1 MDTQKEIL
9 AYLHK
14 QENKWVTSN
23 ELAAFCECTTRTIR
37 NNIYKINEVTPNL
50 INSTKQGYQINLNI
64 PFEFQSES
72 DVTER
77 KSKLLLELIK
87 NSTKGVDL
95 FELADILYISEVTL
109 KKDIQQLKNE
119 LKEADVK
126 IVISKDRIK
135 LIGKERAK
143 RKYMISLLYEEGGY
157 RESIKSRIQEMIEF
171 VSIDKL
177 QNIVKEVLAQES
189 ITTNQYSMMNIVL
202 HYAISIVRIQQGNTL
217 IETQK
222 TLIRKHS
229 KEYEISKKIAKIL
242 SEEYQIHFSE
252 AETKQLGLLYVGLQN
267 EQSANANHGELD
279 QFVDKKII
287 DALKIVLA
295 NVEETYLID
304 LQNEQLFIKLA
315 IHVQSLYYRSR
326 YKAYTR
332 NLSLLDIKTSYPVT
346 FDIAVY
352 ISSLLQEKLAIDF
365 NEDEISF
372 IALHIGSFLESE
384 NRDYI
389 RLEIGLLVDDYHDL
403 RTNMLKKLRA
413 RFENEAT
420 IELIENED
428 YEENFDIILTTN
440 RDVALEKAGSIFI
453 HPLLTTKDIKKITS
467 RIQTKKKILEN
478 NIRGQQIDRY
488 IVRSLYSNQIDPS
501 ELTPAKI
508 REQMISKMEKQT
520 FVTPEF
526 KEKVEKREQMAPTSF
541 PSGIAIPHS
550 IKNDALQSGVS
561 IMTLQEPIY
570 WNDVKVK
577 IIALVA
583 ISKKDATEFND
594 FFEKFVGIVSEPI
607 NTKRL
612 SMVESFEEFI
622 RKLKMM
628 MEESEQI
635 GRAHV

>member
-1 MDTQKEIL
+1 
-9 AYLHK
+9 
-14 QENKWVTSN
+14 
-23 ELAAFCECTTRTIR
+23 
-37 NNIYKINEVTPNL
+37 
-50 INSTKQGYQINLNI
+50 
-64 PFEFQSES
+64 
-72 DVTER
+72 
-77 KSKLLLELIK
+77 LIK

-384 NRDYI
+384 NRDYL

-594 FFEKFVGIVSEPI
+594 FFEKFVEIVSEPI

-628 MEESEQI
+628 MEESE
-635 GRAHV
+635 

>member
-37 NNIYKINEVTPNL
+37 NNISKINEATPNL
-50 INSTKQGYQINLNI
+50 IRSAKQGYQINQRI
-64 PFEFQSES
+64 PFELQTKS

-119 LKEADVK
+119 LKEADVQ
-126 IVISKDRIK
+126 IVTSKDRIK

-177 QNIVKEVLAQES
+177 QNIVKEVLAEES

-287 DALKIVLA
+287 EALKSVLA

-384 NRDYI
+384 NRDDI

-420 IELIENED
+420 IKLIENED
-428 YEENFDIILTTN
+428 SEGDFDIILTTN
-440 RDVALEKAGSIFI
+440 RDVALEKSGSIFI

-478 NIRGQQIDRY
+478 HIRGQQIDRY
-488 IVRSLYSNQIDPS
+488 IVRSLYANQIDPS

-526 KEKVEKREQMAPTSF
+526 KEKVEKRERMAPTSF

-570 WNDVKVK
+570 WNDVKIK

-594 FFEKFVGIVSEPI
+594 FFEKFVEIVSEPI

-612 SMVESFEEFI
+612 SMAESFEEFI
-622 RKLKMM
+622 QKLKMM
-628 MEESEQI
+628 MEENE
-635 GRAHV
+635 

>member
-37 NNIYKINEVTPNL
+37 NNISKINEATPNL
-50 INSTKQGYQINLNI
+50 IRSAKQGYQINQRI
-64 PFEFQSES
+64 PFELQTES

-119 LKEADVK
+119 LKEADVQ
-126 IVISKDRIK
+126 IVTSKDRIK

-177 QNIVKEVLAQES
+177 QNIVKEVLAEES

-287 DALKIVLA
+287 EALKSVLA

-384 NRDYI
+384 NRDDI

-428 YEENFDIILTTN
+428 SEENFDIILTTN
-440 RDVALEKAGSIFI
+440 RDVALEKSGSIFI

-478 NIRGQQIDRY
+478 QLRGQQIDRY
-488 IVRSLYSNQIDPS
+488 IVRSLYANQIDPS

-526 KEKVEKREQMAPTSF
+526 KEKVEKRERMAPTSF

-561 IMTLQEPIY
+561 VMTLQEPIY
-570 WNDVKVK
+570 WNDVKIK

-594 FFEKFVGIVSEPI
+594 FFEKFVEIVSEPI

-612 SMVESFEEFI
+612 SMAESFEEFI
-622 RKLKMM
+622 QKLKMM
-628 MEESEQI
+628 MEENE
-635 GRAHV
+635 

>member
-1 MDTQKEIL
+1 
-9 AYLHK
+9 
-14 QENKWVTSN
+14 KWVTSN

-520 FVTPEF
+520 FVTSEF

-594 FFEKFVGIVSEPI
+594 FFEKFVEIVSEPI

-628 MEESEQI
+628 MEESE
-635 GRAHV
+635 

>member
-1 MDTQKEIL
+1 
-9 AYLHK
+9 
-14 QENKWVTSN
+14 
-23 ELAAFCECTTRTIR
+23 
-37 NNIYKINEVTPNL
+37 
-50 INSTKQGYQINLNI
+50 
-64 PFEFQSES
+64 
-72 DVTER
+72 
-77 KSKLLLELIK
+77 KLLLELIK

-501 ELTPAKI
+501 ELTPEKI
-508 REQMISKMEKQT
+508 REQMISKMEKQN

-594 FFEKFVGIVSEPI
+594 FFEKFVEIVSEPI

-628 MEESEQI
+628 MEESE
-635 GRAHV
+635 

>member
-37 NNIYKINEVTPNL
+37 NNISKINEATPNL
-50 INSTKQGYQINLNI
+50 IRSAKQGYQINQRI
-64 PFEFQSES
+64 PFELQTES

-119 LKEADVK
+119 LKEANVQ
-126 IVISKDRIK
+126 IVTSKDRIK

-177 QNIVKEVLAQES
+177 QNIVKEVLAEES

-287 DALKIVLA
+287 EALKSVLA

-389 RLEIGLLVDDYHDL
+389 RLEIGLLIEDYHDL

-420 IELIENED
+420 IKLIENED
-428 YEENFDIILTTN
+428 SEENFDIILTTN
-440 RDVALEKAGSIFI
+440 RDIALEKAGSIFI
-453 HPLLTTKDIKKITS
+453 HPLLTTKDIKKIS
-467 RIQTKKKILEN
+467 NRIQTKKKILEN
-478 NIRGQQIDRY
+478 QLRGQQIDRY
-488 IVRSLYSNQIDPS
+488 IVRSLYANQIDPS

-526 KEKVEKREQMAPTSF
+526 KEKVEKRERMAPTSF

-570 WNDVKVK
+570 WNDVKIK

-594 FFEKFVGIVSEPI
+594 FFEKFVEIVSEPI

-612 SMVESFEEFI
+612 SMAESFKEFI
-622 RKLKMM
+622 QKLKMM
-628 MEESEQI
+628 MEENE
-635 GRAHV
+635 

>member
-346 FDIAVY
+346 FDIVVY

-628 MEESEQI
+628 MEESE
-635 GRAHV
+635 

>member
-1 MDTQKEIL
+1 
-9 AYLHK
+9 
-14 QENKWVTSN
+14 
-23 ELAAFCECTTRTIR
+23 
-37 NNIYKINEVTPNL
+37 
-50 INSTKQGYQINLNI
+50 
-64 PFEFQSES
+64 
-72 DVTER
+72 
-77 KSKLLLELIK
+77 

-501 ELTPAKI
+501 ELTPEKI

-594 FFEKFVGIVSEPI
+594 FFEKFVEIVSEPI

-628 MEESEQI
+628 MEESE
-635 GRAHV
+635 

>member
-1 MDTQKEIL
+1 
-9 AYLHK
+9 
-14 QENKWVTSN
+14 
-23 ELAAFCECTTRTIR
+23 
-37 NNIYKINEVTPNL
+37 
-50 INSTKQGYQINLNI
+50 QINRAI
-64 PFEFQSES
+64 HFDFQAES
-72 DVTER
+72 DVSER

-95 FELADILYISEVTL
+95 FDLADILFISEVTL

-119 LKEADVK
+119 LKEANVQ
-126 IVISKDRIK
+126 IVIDKNQIK
-135 LIGKERAK
+135 LVGKERAK

-157 RESIKSRIQEMIEF
+157 RESIKGHIQEMLEI

-177 QNIVKEVLAQES
+177 QSIVKEVLAEEA

-229 KEYEISKKIAKIL
+229 KEYEISKKIAGIL

-267 EQSANANHGELD
+267 EQAANANQAELE

-287 DALKIVLA
+287 EALKIVLT
-295 NVEETYLID
+295 NVEEMYLID

-389 RLEIGLLVDDYHDL
+389 KLEIGILVDDYHDL
-403 RTNMLKKLRA
+403 KTNMLKKLRSL
-413 RFENEAT
+413 FENDAT
-420 IELIENED
+420 IEVIENERCD
-428 YEENFDIILTTN
+428 EQYDIILTTN
-440 RDVALEKAGSIFI
+440 RDTALEKAGSIFI
-453 HPLLTTKDIKKITS
+453 HPLLTAKDIKKITS
-467 RIQTKKKILEN
+467 RIHTKKKMLEN
-478 NIRGQQIDRY
+478 NLLGQQIDRY
-488 IVRSLYSNQIDPS
+488 IVPSLYSNQIDPS
-501 ELTPAKI
+501 ELTPQKI
-508 REQMISKMEKQT
+508 REQMVSKMEKEA
-520 FVTPEF
+520 FVKPDF

-550 IKNDALQSGVS
+550 IKNDAIRSGVS
-561 IMTLQEPIY
+561 MMTLQEPIY

-577 IIALVA
+577 MIALVA
-583 ISKKDATEFND
+583 ISKKDANEFND
-594 FFEKFVGIVSEPI
+594 FFEKFVEIVSEPI
-607 NTKRL
+607 NAKRL
-612 SMVESFEEFI
+612 SMTESFTEFI
-622 RKLKMM
+622 QKLKMM
-628 MEESEQI
+628 VEESE
-635 GRAHV
+635 

>member
-372 IALHIGSFLESE
+372 IALHTGSFLESE

-508 REQMISKMEKQT
+508 REQMISKMEKQN

-594 FFEKFVGIVSEPI
+594 FFEKFVEIVSEPI

-628 MEESEQI
+628 MEESE
-635 GRAHV
+635 

>member
-23 ELAAFCECTTRTIR
+23 ELADFCGCTTRTIR
-37 NNIYKINEVTPNL
+37 NNIYKINEATPGL
-50 INSTKQGYQINLNI
+50 INSAKQGYQINPNI
-64 PFEFQSES
+64 QPEVQTES
-72 DVTER
+72 DAAER

-95 FELADILYISEVTL
+95 FDLADILFISEVTL
-109 KKDIQQLKNE
+109 KKDIQQLKSE
-119 LKEADVK
+119 LKEADVQ
-126 IVISKDRIK
+126 IVIDKNQVK

-157 RESIKSRIQEMIEF
+157 RESIKSHIQEMIEF

-177 QNIVKEVLAQES
+177 QNIVKEVLASES

-229 KEYEISKKIAKIL
+229 KEYEISKKIAGIL

-267 EQSANANHGELD
+267 EQSANANQAELD
-279 QFVDKKII
+279 QFVDKNII
-287 DALKIVLA
+287 EALKIVLT

-315 IHVQSLYYRSR
+315 IHIQSLYYRSR

-384 NRDYI
+384 NRDNI
-389 RLEIGLLVDDYHDL
+389 RLEIGILVDDYHDL
-403 RTNMLKKLRA
+403 KTNMLKKLQSL
-413 RFENEAT
+413 FENEAT
-420 IELIENED
+420 IKVMENEA
-428 YEENFDIILTTN
+428 YEEDFDIILTTN

-467 RIQTKKKILEN
+467 RIRTKKKILEN
-478 NIRGQQIDRY
+478 DILGQQIDRY
-488 IVRSLYSNQIDPS
+488 IGEALYSNQIDPS

-508 REQMISKMEKQT
+508 REQMISKMEKQA
-520 FVTPEF
+520 FVTADF
-526 KEKVEKREQMAPTSF
+526 KKKVEKREQMAPTSF

-550 IKNDALQSGVS
+550 IKNDALRSGVS

-583 ISKKDATEFND
+583 ISKKDANEFND
-594 FFEKFVGIVSEPI
+594 FFEKFVEIVSEPI
-607 NTKRL
+607 NAKRL
-612 SMVESFEEFI
+612 SMAESFEEFI
-622 RKLKMM
+622 HKLKMM
-628 MEESEQI
+628 IEESE
-635 GRAHV
+635 

>member
-9 AYLHK
+9 ANLHK

-37 NNIYKINEVTPNL
+37 NNISKINEATPNL
-50 INSTKQGYQINLNI
+50 IRSAKQGYQINQRI
-64 PFEFQSES
+64 PFELQTES

-119 LKEADVK
+119 LKEADVQ
-126 IVISKDRIK
+126 IVTSKDRIK

-177 QNIVKEVLAQES
+177 QNIVKEVLAEES

-287 DALKIVLA
+287 EALKSVLA

-389 RLEIGLLVDDYHDL
+389 CLEIGLLIEDYHDL

-413 RFENEAT
+413 RFENDAT
-420 IELIENED
+420 IKLIENED
-428 YEENFDIILTTN
+428 SEENFDIILTTN
-440 RDVALEKAGSIFI
+440 RDIALEKAGSIFI
-453 HPLLTTKDIKKITS
+453 HPLLTTKDIKKIS
-467 RIQTKKKILEN
+467 NRIQTKKKILEN
-478 NIRGQQIDRY
+478 HIRGQQIDRY
-488 IVRSLYSNQIDPS
+488 IVRSLYANQIDPS

-526 KEKVEKREQMAPTSF
+526 KEKVEKRERMAPTSF

-570 WNDVKVK
+570 WNDVKIK

-594 FFEKFVGIVSEPI
+594 FFEKFVEIVSEPI

-612 SMVESFEEFI
+612 SLAESFEEFI
-622 RKLKMM
+622 QKLKMM
-628 MEESEQI
+628 MEENE
-635 GRAHV
+635 

>member
-1 MDTQKEIL
+1 
-9 AYLHK
+9 
-14 QENKWVTSN
+14 
-23 ELAAFCECTTRTIR
+23 
-37 NNIYKINEVTPNL
+37 
-50 INSTKQGYQINLNI
+50 
-64 PFEFQSES
+64 
-72 DVTER
+72 
-77 KSKLLLELIK
+77 K

-520 FVTPEF
+520 FVTSEF

-594 FFEKFVGIVSEPI
+594 FFEKFVEIVSEPI

-628 MEESEQI
+628 MEESE
-635 GRAHV
+635 

>member
-1 MDTQKEIL
+1 
-9 AYLHK
+9 
-14 QENKWVTSN
+14 
-23 ELAAFCECTTRTIR
+23 
-37 NNIYKINEVTPNL
+37 
-50 INSTKQGYQINLNI
+50 TKQGYQINLNI

-628 MEESEQI
+628 MEESE
-635 GRAHV
+635 

>member
-1 MDTQKEIL
+1 
-9 AYLHK
+9 
-14 QENKWVTSN
+14 
-23 ELAAFCECTTRTIR
+23 
-37 NNIYKINEVTPNL
+37 
-50 INSTKQGYQINLNI
+50 
-64 PFEFQSES
+64 
-72 DVTER
+72 
-77 KSKLLLELIK
+77 
-87 NSTKGVDL
+87 
-95 FELADILYISEVTL
+95 LYISEVTL

-119 LKEADVK
+119 LKEADVQ
-126 IVISKDRIK
+126 IVTSKNRIK

-177 QNIVKEVLAQES
+177 QNIVKEVLAEES

-222 TLIRKHS
+222 TLIQKHS
-229 KEYEISKKIAKIL
+229 KEYEISKKIAEIL

-287 DALKIVLA
+287 EALKSVLA

-352 ISSLLQEKLAIDF
+352 ISSLLQEKLTIDF

-389 RLEIGLLVDDYHDL
+389 RLEIGLLIEDYHDL

-420 IELIENED
+420 IKLIENED

-440 RDVALEKAGSIFI
+440 RDIALEKAGSIFI
-453 HPLLTTKDIKKITS
+453 HPLLTMKDIKKIS
-467 RIQTKKKILEN
+467 NRIQTKKKILEN
-478 NIRGQQIDRY
+478 HLRGQQIDRY
-488 IVRSLYSNQIDPS
+488 IVRSLYANQIDPS

-570 WNDVKVK
+570 WNDVKIK

-594 FFEKFVGIVSEPI
+594 FFEKFVEIVSEPI

-612 SMVESFEEFI
+612 SMAESFEAFI
-622 RKLKMM
+622 QKLKMM
-628 MEESEQI
+628 MEENE
-635 GRAHV
+635 

>member
-1 MDTQKEIL
+1 
-9 AYLHK
+9 
-14 QENKWVTSN
+14 
-23 ELAAFCECTTRTIR
+23 
-37 NNIYKINEVTPNL
+37 YKINEVTPNL

-384 NRDYI
+384 NRDYL

-594 FFEKFVGIVSEPI
+594 FFEKFVEIVSEPI

-628 MEESEQI
+628 MEESE
-635 GRAHV
+635 

>member
-1 MDTQKEIL
+1 
-9 AYLHK
+9 
-14 QENKWVTSN
+14 
-23 ELAAFCECTTRTIR
+23 
-37 NNIYKINEVTPNL
+37 
-50 INSTKQGYQINLNI
+50 
-64 PFEFQSES
+64 
-72 DVTER
+72 
-77 KSKLLLELIK
+77 
-87 NSTKGVDL
+87 
-95 FELADILYISEVTL
+95 ADILYISEVTL

-384 NRDYI
+384 NRDYL

-594 FFEKFVGIVSEPI
+594 FFEKFVEIVSEPI

-628 MEESEQI
+628 MEESE
-635 GRAHV
+635 

>member
-9 AYLHK
+9 AYLYK
-14 QENKWVTSN
+14 QEDKWVTSN
-23 ELAAFCECTTRTIR
+23 ELADFCECTTRTIR
-37 NNIYKINEVTPNL
+37 NNIYKINEATPNL
-50 INSTKQGYQINLNI
+50 INSTKQGYQINRAI
-64 PFEFQSES
+64 HFDFQAES
-72 DVTER
+72 DVSER

-95 FELADILYISEVTL
+95 FDLADILFISEVTL

-119 LKEADVK
+119 LKEANVQ
-126 IVISKDRIK
+126 IVIDKNQIK
-135 LIGKERAK
+135 LVGKERAK

-157 RESIKSRIQEMIEF
+157 RESIKGHIQEMLEI

-177 QNIVKEVLAQES
+177 QSIVKEVLAEEA

-229 KEYEISKKIAKIL
+229 KEYEISKKIAGIL

-267 EQSANANHGELD
+267 EQAANANQAELE

-287 DALKIVLA
+287 EALKIVLT
-295 NVEETYLID
+295 NVEEMYLID

-389 RLEIGLLVDDYHDL
+389 KLEIGILVDDYHDL
-403 RTNMLKKLRA
+403 KTNMLKKLRTL
-413 RFENEAT
+413 FENDAT
-420 IELIENED
+420 IEVIENERCD
-428 YEENFDIILTTN
+428 EQYDIILTTN
-440 RDVALEKAGSIFI
+440 RDTALEKAGSIFI
-453 HPLLTTKDIKKITS
+453 HPLLTAKDIKKITS
-467 RIQTKKKILEN
+467 RIHTKKKMLEN
-478 NIRGQQIDRY
+478 NLLGQQIDRY
-488 IVRSLYSNQIDPS
+488 IVPSLYSNQIDPS
-501 ELTPAKI
+501 ELTPQKI
-508 REQMISKMEKQT
+508 REQMVSKMEKEA
-520 FVTPEF
+520 FVKPDF

-550 IKNDALQSGVS
+550 IKNDAIRSGVS
-561 IMTLQEPIY
+561 MMTLQEPIY

-577 IIALVA
+577 MIALVA
-583 ISKKDATEFND
+583 ISKKDANEFND
-594 FFEKFVGIVSEPI
+594 FFEKFVEIVSEPI
-607 NTKRL
+607 NAKRL
-612 SMVESFEEFI
+612 SMTESFTEFI
-622 RKLKMM
+622 QKLKMM
-628 MEESEQI
+628 VEESE
-635 GRAHV
+635 

>member
-501 ELTPAKI
+501 ELTPEKI

-550 IKNDALQSGVS
+550 IKNDALQSGVF

-594 FFEKFVGIVSEPI
+594 FFEKFVEIVSEPI

-628 MEESEQI
+628 MEESE
-635 GRAHV
+635 

>member
-384 NRDYI
+384 NRDYL

-526 KEKVEKREQMAPTSF
+526 KEKVEKREQMAPTRF

-594 FFEKFVGIVSEPI
+594 FFEKFVEIVSEPI

-628 MEESEQI
+628 MEESE
-635 GRAHV
+635 

>member
-37 NNIYKINEVTPNL
+37 NNISKINEATPNL
-50 INSTKQGYQINLNI
+50 IRSAKQGYQINQRI
-64 PFEFQSES
+64 PFELQTES

-119 LKEADVK
+119 LKEANVQ
-126 IVISKDRIK
+126 IVTSKDRIK

-177 QNIVKEVLAQES
+177 QNIVKEVLAEES

-287 DALKIVLA
+287 EALKSVLA

-384 NRDYI
+384 NRDDI
-389 RLEIGLLVDDYHDL
+389 RLEIGLLIEDYHDL

-420 IELIENED
+420 IKLIENED
-428 YEENFDIILTTN
+428 SEENFDIILTTN
-440 RDVALEKAGSIFI
+440 RDIALEKAGSIFI
-453 HPLLTTKDIKKITS
+453 HPLLTTKDIKKIS
-467 RIQTKKKILEN
+467 NRIQTKKKILEN
-478 NIRGQQIDRY
+478 HIRGQQIDRY
-488 IVRSLYSNQIDPS
+488 IVRSLYANQIDPS

-526 KEKVEKREQMAPTSF
+526 KEKVEKRERMAPTSF

-570 WNDVKVK
+570 WNDVKIK

-594 FFEKFVGIVSEPI
+594 FFEKFVEIVSEPI

-612 SMVESFEEFI
+612 SMAESFKEFI
-622 RKLKMM
+622 QKLKMM
-628 MEESEQI
+628 MEENE
-635 GRAHV
+635 

>member
-1 MDTQKEIL
+1 TQKEIL

-384 NRDYI
+384 NRDYL

-594 FFEKFVGIVSEPI
+594 FFEKFVEIVSEPI

-628 MEESEQI
+628 MEESE
-635 GRAHV
+635 

>member
-1 MDTQKEIL
+1 
-9 AYLHK
+9 
-14 QENKWVTSN
+14 
-23 ELAAFCECTTRTIR
+23 
-37 NNIYKINEVTPNL
+37 
-50 INSTKQGYQINLNI
+50 
-64 PFEFQSES
+64 
-72 DVTER
+72 
-77 KSKLLLELIK
+77 
-87 NSTKGVDL
+87 VDL

-594 FFEKFVGIVSEPI
+594 FFEKFVEIVSEPI

-628 MEESEQI
+628 MEESE
-635 GRAHV
+635 

>member
-14 QENKWVTSN
+14 QENKWVTSD

-501 ELTPAKI
+501 ELTPEKI

-594 FFEKFVGIVSEPI
+594 FFEKFVEIVSEPI

-628 MEESEQI
+628 MEESE
-635 GRAHV
+635 

>member
-508 REQMISKMEKQT
+508 REQMISKMEKQA

-628 MEESEQI
+628 MEESE
-635 GRAHV
+635 

>member
-37 NNIYKINEVTPNL
+37 NNISKINEATPNL
-50 INSTKQGYQINLNI
+50 IRSAKQGYQINQRI
-64 PFEFQSES
+64 PFELQTES

-119 LKEADVK
+119 LKEADVQ
-126 IVISKDRIK
+126 IVTSKDRIK

-177 QNIVKEVLAQES
+177 QNIVKEVLAEES

-287 DALKIVLA
+287 DALKSVLA

-304 LQNEQLFIKLA
+304 LQNEQLSIKLA

-384 NRDYI
+384 NRDDI
-389 RLEIGLLVDDYHDL
+389 RLEIGLLIEDYHDL

-413 RFENEAT
+413 RFENDAT
-420 IELIENED
+420 IKLIENED
-428 YEENFDIILTTN
+428 SEENFDIILTTN
-440 RDVALEKAGSIFI
+440 RDIALEKAGSIFI
-453 HPLLTTKDIKKITS
+453 HPLLTTKDIKKIS
-467 RIQTKKKILEN
+467 NRIQTKKKILEN
-478 NIRGQQIDRY
+478 HIRGQQIDRY
-488 IVRSLYSNQIDPS
+488 IVRSLYANQIDPS

-526 KEKVEKREQMAPTSF
+526 KEKVEKRERMAPTSF

-570 WNDVKVK
+570 WNEVKIK

-594 FFEKFVGIVSEPI
+594 FFEKFVEIVSEPI

-612 SMVESFEEFI
+612 SMAESFKEFI
-622 RKLKMM
+622 QKLKMM
-628 MEESEQI
+628 MEENE
-635 GRAHV
+635 

>member
-14 QENKWVTSN
+14 QENKWITSN

-520 FVTPEF
+520 FVTSEF

-594 FFEKFVGIVSEPI
+594 FFEKFVEIVSEPI

-628 MEESEQI
+628 MEESE
-635 GRAHV
+635 

>member
-23 ELAAFCECTTRTIR
+23 ELADFCGCTTRTIR
-37 NNIYKINEVTPNL
+37 NNIYKINEATPGL
-50 INSTKQGYQINLNI
+50 INSAKQGYQINPNI
-64 PFEFQSES
+64 QPEVQTES
-72 DVTER
+72 DAAER

-95 FELADILYISEVTL
+95 FDLADILFISEVTL
-109 KKDIQQLKNE
+109 KKDIQQLKSE
-119 LKEADVK
+119 LTEADVQ
-126 IVISKDRIK
+126 IVIDKNQVK

-157 RESIKSRIQEMIEF
+157 RESIKSHIQEMIEF

-177 QNIVKEVLAQES
+177 QNIVKEVLASES

-229 KEYEISKKIAKIL
+229 KEYEISKKIAGIL

-267 EQSANANHGELD
+267 EQSANANQAELD
-279 QFVDKKII
+279 QFVDKNII
-287 DALKIVLA
+287 EALKIVLT

-315 IHVQSLYYRSR
+315 IHIQSLYYRSR

-384 NRDYI
+384 NRDNI
-389 RLEIGLLVDDYHDL
+389 RLEIGILVDDYHDL
-403 RTNMLKKLRA
+403 KANMLKKLQSL
-413 RFENEAT
+413 FENEAT
-420 IELIENED
+420 IKVMENEA
-428 YEENFDIILTTN
+428 YEEDFDIILTTN

-467 RIQTKKKILEN
+467 RIRTKKKILEN
-478 NIRGQQIDRY
+478 NILGQQIDRY
-488 IVRSLYSNQIDPS
+488 IGEALYSNQIDPS

-508 REQMISKMEKQT
+508 REQMISKMEKQA
-520 FVTPEF
+520 FVTADF

-550 IKNDALQSGVS
+550 IKNDALRSGVS

-583 ISKKDATEFND
+583 ISKKDANEFND
-594 FFEKFVGIVSEPI
+594 FFEKFVEIVSEPI
-607 NTKRL
+607 NAKRL
-612 SMVESFEEFI
+612 SMAESFEEFI
-622 RKLKMM
+622 QKLKMM
-628 MEESEQI
+628 IEESE
-635 GRAHV
+635 

>member
-1 MDTQKEIL
+1 
-9 AYLHK
+9 K

-594 FFEKFVGIVSEPI
+594 FFEKFVEIVSEPI

-628 MEESEQI
+628 MEESE
-635 GRAHV
+635 

>member
-37 NNIYKINEVTPNL
+37 NNISKINEVTPNL
-50 INSTKQGYQINLNI
+50 IRSAKQGYQINQRI
-64 PFEFQSES
+64 PFELQTES

-119 LKEADVK
+119 LKEADVQ
-126 IVISKDRIK
+126 IVTSKDRIK

-177 QNIVKEVLAQES
+177 QNIVKEVLAEES

-222 TLIRKHS
+222 TLIQKHS
-229 KEYEISKKIAKIL
+229 KEYEISKKIAEIL

-287 DALKIVLA
+287 EALKSVLA

-352 ISSLLQEKLAIDF
+352 ISSLLQEKLTIDF

-389 RLEIGLLVDDYHDL
+389 RLEIGLLIEDYHDL

-420 IELIENED
+420 IKLIENED
-428 YEENFDIILTTN
+428 YEDNFDIILTTN
-440 RDVALEKAGSIFI
+440 RDIALEKAGSIFI
-453 HPLLTTKDIKKITS
+453 HPLLTMKDIKKIS
-467 RIQTKKKILEN
+467 NRIQTKKKILEN
-478 NIRGQQIDRY
+478 HLRGQQIDRY
-488 IVRSLYSNQIDPS
+488 IVRSLYANQIDPS

-570 WNDVKVK
+570 WNDVKIK

-594 FFEKFVGIVSEPI
+594 FFEKFVEIVSEPI

-612 SMVESFEEFI
+612 SMAESFEAFI
-622 RKLKMM
+622 QKLKMM
-628 MEESEQI
+628 MEENE
-635 GRAHV
+635 

>member
-37 NNIYKINEVTPNL
+37 NNISKINEATPNL
-50 INSTKQGYQINLNI
+50 IRSAKQGYQINQRI
-64 PFEFQSES
+64 PFELQTES

-119 LKEADVK
+119 LKEADVQ
-126 IVISKDRIK
+126 IVTSKNRIK

-177 QNIVKEVLAQES
+177 QNIVKEVLTEES

-222 TLIRKHS
+222 TLIQKHS
-229 KEYEISKKIAKIL
+229 KEYEISKKIAEIL

-287 DALKIVLA
+287 EALKSVLA

-352 ISSLLQEKLAIDF
+352 ISSLLQEKLTIDF

-389 RLEIGLLVDDYHDL
+389 RLEIGLLIEDYHDL

-420 IELIENED
+420 IKLIENED

-440 RDVALEKAGSIFI
+440 RDIALEKAGSIFI
-453 HPLLTTKDIKKITS
+453 HPLLTMKDIKKIS
-467 RIQTKKKILEN
+467 NRIQTKKKILEN
-478 NIRGQQIDRY
+478 HMRGQQIDRY
-488 IVRSLYSNQIDPS
+488 IVRSLYANQIDPS

-570 WNDVKVK
+570 WNDVKIK

-594 FFEKFVGIVSEPI
+594 FFEKFVEIVSEPI

-612 SMVESFEEFI
+612 SMAESFEAFI
-622 RKLKMM
+622 QKLKMM
-628 MEESEQI
+628 MEENE
-635 GRAHV
+635 

>member
-384 NRDYI
+384 NRDYL

-467 RIQTKKKILEN
+467 RIQTRKKILEN

-508 REQMISKMEKQT
+508 REQMISKMEKQN

-594 FFEKFVGIVSEPI
+594 FFEKFVEIVSEPI

-628 MEESEQI
+628 MEESE
-635 GRAHV
+635 

>member
-37 NNIYKINEVTPNL
+37 NNISKINEATPNL
-50 INSTKQGYQINLNI
+50 IRSAKQGYQINQRI
-64 PFEFQSES
+64 PFELQTES
-72 DVTER
+72 DITER

-119 LKEADVK
+119 LKEADVQ
-126 IVISKDRIK
+126 IVTSKDRIK

-177 QNIVKEVLAQES
+177 QNIVKEVLAEES

-287 DALKIVLA
+287 EALKSVLA

-389 RLEIGLLVDDYHDL
+389 RLEIGLLIEDYHDL
-403 RTNMLKKLRA
+403 RTNMLKKLRI
-413 RFENEAT
+413 RFENDAT
-420 IELIENED
+420 IKLIENED
-428 YEENFDIILTTN
+428 SEENFDIILTTN
-440 RDVALEKAGSIFI
+440 RDIALEKAGSIFI
-453 HPLLTTKDIKKITS
+453 HPLLTTKDVKKIS
-467 RIQTKKKILEN
+467 NRIQTKKKILEN
-478 NIRGQQIDRY
+478 QLRGQQIDRY
-488 IVRSLYSNQIDPS
+488 IVRSLYANQIDPS

-526 KEKVEKREQMAPTSF
+526 KEKVEKRERMAPTSF

-570 WNDVKVK
+570 WNDVKIK

-594 FFEKFVGIVSEPI
+594 FFEKFVEIVSDPI

-612 SMVESFEEFI
+612 SIAESFEEFI
-622 RKLKMM
+622 QKLKMM
-628 MEESEQI
+628 MEENE
-635 GRAHV
+635 

>member
-1 MDTQKEIL
+1 
-9 AYLHK
+9 
-14 QENKWVTSN
+14 SN

-594 FFEKFVGIVSEPI
+594 FFEKFVEIVSEPI

-628 MEESEQI
+628 MEESE
-635 GRAHV
+635 

>member
-1 MDTQKEIL
+1 
-9 AYLHK
+9 
-14 QENKWVTSN
+14 
-23 ELAAFCECTTRTIR
+23 
-37 NNIYKINEVTPNL
+37 
-50 INSTKQGYQINLNI
+50 
-64 PFEFQSES
+64 
-72 DVTER
+72 
-77 KSKLLLELIK
+77 
-87 NSTKGVDL
+87 L

-229 KEYEISKKIAKIL
+229 QEYEISKKIAKIL

-384 NRDYI
+384 NRDYL

-594 FFEKFVGIVSEPI
+594 FFEKFVEIVSEPI

-628 MEESEQI
+628 MEESE
-635 GRAHV
+635 

>member
-37 NNIYKINEVTPNL
+37 NNISKINEATPNL
-50 INSTKQGYQINLNI
+50 IRSAKQGYQINQRI
-64 PFEFQSES
+64 PFELQTES

-119 LKEADVK
+119 LKEADVQ
-126 IVISKDRIK
+126 IVTSKDRIK

-177 QNIVKEVLAQES
+177 QNIVKEVLAEES

-287 DALKIVLA
+287 EALKSVLA

-304 LQNEQLFIKLA
+304 LKNEQLFIKLA

-389 RLEIGLLVDDYHDL
+389 RLEIGLLIEDYHDL

-428 YEENFDIILTTN
+428 SEENFDIILTTN

-488 IVRSLYSNQIDPS
+488 IVRSLYANQIDPS

-526 KEKVEKREQMAPTSF
+526 KEKVEKRERMAPTSF

-570 WNDVKVK
+570 WNDVKIK

-594 FFEKFVGIVSEPI
+594 FFEKFVEIVSEPI

-612 SMVESFEEFI
+612 SMAESFEEFI
-622 RKLKMM
+622 QKLKMM
-628 MEESEQI
+628 MEENE
-635 GRAHV
+635 

>member
-1 MDTQKEIL
+1 
-9 AYLHK
+9 
-14 QENKWVTSN
+14 
-23 ELAAFCECTTRTIR
+23 

-628 MEESEQI
+628 MEESE
-635 GRAHV
+635 

>member
-37 NNIYKINEVTPNL
+37 NNISKINEATPNL
-50 INSTKQGYQINLNI
+50 IRSAKQGYQINQRI
-64 PFEFQSES
+64 PFELQTES

-119 LKEADVK
+119 LKEADVQ
-126 IVISKDRIK
+126 IVTSKDRIK

-177 QNIVKEVLAQES
+177 QNIVKEVLTEES

-287 DALKIVLA
+287 KALKSVLA

-389 RLEIGLLVDDYHDL
+389 RLEIGLLIEDYHDL

-420 IELIENED
+420 IKLIENED
-428 YEENFDIILTTN
+428 SEENFDIILTTN
-440 RDVALEKAGSIFI
+440 RDIAFEKAGSIFI
-453 HPLLTTKDIKKITS
+453 HPLLTTKDIKKIS
-467 RIQTKKKILEN
+467 NRIQTKKKILEN
-478 NIRGQQIDRY
+478 HLRGQQIDRY
-488 IVRSLYSNQIDPS
+488 IVRSLYANQIDPS

-526 KEKVEKREQMAPTSF
+526 KEKVEKRERMAPTSF

-570 WNDVKVK
+570 WNDVKIK

-594 FFEKFVGIVSEPI
+594 FFEKFVEIVSEPI

-612 SMVESFEEFI
+612 SMAESFEEFI
-622 RKLKMM
+622 QKLKMM
-628 MEESEQI
+628 MEESE
-635 GRAHV
+635 

>member
-1 MDTQKEIL
+1 
-9 AYLHK
+9 
-14 QENKWVTSN
+14 
-23 ELAAFCECTTRTIR
+23 
-37 NNIYKINEVTPNL
+37 
-50 INSTKQGYQINLNI
+50 
-64 PFEFQSES
+64 
-72 DVTER
+72 
-77 KSKLLLELIK
+77 SKLLLELIK

-594 FFEKFVGIVSEPI
+594 FFEKFVEIVSEPI

-628 MEESEQI
+628 MEESE
-635 GRAHV
+635 

>member
-229 KEYEISKKIAKIL
+229 KEHEISKKIAKIL

-384 NRDYI
+384 NRDYL

-508 REQMISKMEKQT
+508 REQMISKMEKQN

-594 FFEKFVGIVSEPI
+594 FFEKFVEIVSEPI

-628 MEESEQI
+628 MEESE
-635 GRAHV
+635 